1 MQAKQNLTLA
11 LFTSFLVLVLGA
23 AIWGL
28 LYYYGVFSAWVAL
41 FASAGASACYLK
53 FYNRKNALYYL
64 WIIILSIG
72 LNFAAQCLSLI
83 IIYQVAYGVP
93 FDVACAAFGDMI
105 NENMNGFII
114 NTVFGAL
121 FAVFG
126 ALWFVLFFRFK
137 KVDKTPEKQP
147 LPQPATVEK
156 IGEEYVKIADFCLKN
171 FVQFVKIQ
179 DKSVREQK
187 IGEFQQKYLSRFNAQ
202 IKENVIKA
210 LQQKSLSGEEM
221 VAVELLKTCMK

>member
-1 MQAKQNLTLA
+1 M
-11 LFTSFLVLVLGA
+11 
-23 AIWGL
+23 
-28 LYYYGVFSAWVAL
+28 AL

-137 KVDKTPEKQP
+137 K
-147 LPQPATVEK
+147 
-156 IGEEYVKIADFCLKN
+156 
-171 FVQFVKIQ
+171 
-179 DKSVREQK
+179 S
-187 IGEFQQKYLSRFNAQ
+187 
-202 IKENVIKA
+202 
-210 LQQKSLSGEEM
+210 
-221 VAVELLKTCMK
+221 